1 MPTKDKRKIAVTER
15 LRHFIAEMSK
25 QFTTSVEELWQ
36 RVERKLVPAEQPE
49 KSGEKRQDN
58 R

>member
-15 LRHFIAEMSK
+15 LRHFVAEITK
-25 QFTTSVEELWQ
+25 QFTTSVEEIWQ
-36 RVERKLVPAEQPE
+36 RVERKLGRAEQPD
-49 KSGEKRQDN
+49 KSSEDRQDS

>member
-1 MPTKDKRKIAVTER
+1 MPTKDKRKLAVTER
-15 LRHFIAEMSK
+15 LRRFVAEMTK

-36 RVERKLVPAEQPE
+36 RVEKKLVRPE
-49 KSGEKRQDN
+49 RSDQAGENRQDN